1 MSKKISSIIYQH
13 NWEKEFIKRNYM
25 DFFNNFK
32 ESEINN
38 LLSGLDSES
47 QKTVN
52 KIVYR
57 LNKLKKENFEDIDIF
72 DEYEQQQQLDLFEN
86 FYSKIQKIDDN
97 LFAYKDYKL
106 PIKHFEASVF
116 YNFHCIDK
124 FISKEKI
131 YNKNILDVG
140 AFIGDSALVFQSL
153 RPSNIFSFEAN
164 PLNFDLML
172 RTFEL
177 NNLINVHPYCEALSD
192 AKGSVQLSIDG
203 SCSSIVS
210 NQTNI
215 LNVTSNTLD
224 NFIENNN
231 LQIGLIKVDIE
242 GGEPYF
248 LKGAQNTIRKQR
260 PYMLISIY
268 HNWSDFVN
276 IKPIIESW
284 NLGYNFQVVKAIDKS
299 IVLETLLLCEP
310 I

>member
-1 MSKKISSIIYQH
+1 MSKKNNSIIYQH
-13 NWEKEFIKRNYM
+13 DWEKEFIKRNYM

-32 ESEINN
+32 ESELNN
-38 LLSGLDSES
+38 LLSGLDPES
-47 QKTVN
+47 QKTIN

-57 LNKLKKENFEDIDIF
+57 LNKLKKENFKNIDIF
-72 DEYEQQQQLDLFEN
+72 DEYEQKQQSDLFEN

-97 LFAYKDYKL
+97 LFVYKNYKL

-116 YNFHCIDK
+116 YNFHSIDK

-153 RPSNIFSFEAN
+153 NPLKIFSFEAN
-164 PLNFDLML
+164 PLNFDLMQ
-172 RTFEL
+172 RTIKL
-177 NNLINVHPYCEALSD
+177 NNLNNVYPYCEALSD

-203 SCSSIVS
+203 SCSSIIS
-210 NQTNI
+210 KTNI
-215 LNVTSNTLD
+215 LSVTSNTLD

-248 LKGAQNTIRKQR
+248 LKGAQNTIKKQQ
-260 PYMLISIY
+260 PYMLLSIY

-276 IKPIIESW
+276 IKPMIESW
-284 NLGYNFQVVKAIDKS
+284 NLGYNFQVVKAIDNS